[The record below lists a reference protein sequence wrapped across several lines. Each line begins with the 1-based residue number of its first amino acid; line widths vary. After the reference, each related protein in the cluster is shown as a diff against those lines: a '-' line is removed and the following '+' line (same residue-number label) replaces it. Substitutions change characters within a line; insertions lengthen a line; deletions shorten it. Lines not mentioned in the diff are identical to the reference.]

1 MTELLTMN
9 ALITLGYALFALLA
23 VFYILRVFDQLG
35 RISFRST
42 MMTIAGDPHAAAL
55 YFGCRFIG
63 VCLLIGLVVG
73 LS

>member
-1 MTELLTMN
+1 MTEILTLN
-9 ALITLGYALFALLA
+9 ALMTLAYIVFALFVAWY
-23 VFYILRVFDQLG
+23 VLRVFDQLG
-35 RISFRST
+35 RIHFKTT
-42 MMTIAGDPHAAAL
+42 MRTIANDPHAAAL